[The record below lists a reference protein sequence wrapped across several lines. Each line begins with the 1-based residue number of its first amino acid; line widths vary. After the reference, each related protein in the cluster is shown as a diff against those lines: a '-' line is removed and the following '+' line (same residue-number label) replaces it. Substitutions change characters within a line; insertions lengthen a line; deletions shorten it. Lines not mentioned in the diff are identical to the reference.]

1 MIAVDVSTG
10 SDGRDSIAA
19 VREAIGDL
27 RLGKFVVVADAGD
40 PYGHADLTMAAEL
53 VTPEAINFM
62 ATHGGSII
70 YACLTEDRC
79 RELGLP
85 PMRRGGDPG
94 RWESAIAVSI
104 EAREGVTTGISAAD
118 RARTVQVAADPSKGH
133 EDLVSP
139 GHVFPVCARR
149 GGVLER
155 AGRTEAAVDLA
166 RLAGLFPA
174 GVDCELMT
182 ERGDAAQGNDLV
194 RFARE
199 HGVRL
204 ITVDDVVAFRC
215 SREARS

>member
-1 MIAVDVSTG
+1 MRFRNVMTG
-10 SDGRDSIAA
+10 AGWDPVAA
-19 VREAIGDL
+19 VRGAIGDL
-27 RLGKFVVVADAGD
+27 RRGLFVVVADGCD
-40 PYGHADLTMAAEL
+40 PYGHADLTMAAEK

-118 RARTVQVAADPSKGH
+118 RARTVRVTADPDKGH

-155 AGRTEAAVDLA
+155 AGRTEASVDLA
-166 RLAGLFPA
+166 RLAGLYPA

-182 ERGDAAQGNDLV
+182 AAGEAAQGEDLV
-194 RFARE
+194 RFADE
-199 HGVRL
+199 HGIRL
-204 ITVDDVVAFRC
+204 ITVADVIAFRK
-215 SREARS
+215 SEEASG